1 MFRRTNSRHGVKALI
16 KVLAALSFVLL
27 IILPAT
33 SQQVPQTAGSSG
45 ASGARRAVVRRQPD
59 PINYA
64 EHDGWVS
71 LFDGKTLNGWS
82 GDQYWRVED
91 GAIVIE
97 PSCEHPTGTV
107 YLVWQGG
114 EVSNFELKFEMK
126 GTGNINGGMQYR
138 SWIQP
143 PPAPASTAAGRG
155 SQAAAAPCPSG
166 APRGTPPD
174 RASEAQW
181 NMGGPQFDFDALN
194 VIPGQFYE
202 QATGRARIAW
212 RGQVV
217 RTETGR
223 NPRLVALLGDTA
235 ALESWYKP
243 NDWNEA
249 HIIALGNNM
258 THILNGH
265 VMSVLFD
272 EDSTKFHGSGHIG
285 IEVEST
291 GKLYVRNIWLKRL

>member
-1 MFRRTNSRHGVKALI
+1 MKNKFLTVIAALI
-16 KVLAALSFVLL
+16 LAFA
-27 IILPAT
+27 IRPAV
-33 SQQVPQTAGSSG
+33 SQAPSG
-45 ASGARRAVVRRQPD
+45 ASGARGGVVRRQPD
-59 PINYA
+59 PIDYS

-82 GDQYWRVED
+82 GDRFWRVED

-97 PSCEHPTGTV
+97 PGCEHPTGTV

-114 EVSNFELKFEMK
+114 EVTNFEMKFEMK
-126 GTGNINGGMQYR
+126 GTGAINGGMQYR

-143 PPAPASTAAGRG
+143 PAPAARPAAQTAAGT
-155 SQAAAAPCPSG
+155 CPG
-166 APRGTPPD
+166 GTPRGTPPD
-174 RASEAQW
+174 AASEAQW
-181 NMGGPQFDFDALN
+181 NMGGPQYDFDAGN
-194 VIPGQFYE
+194 TVPGQFYE
-202 QATGRARIAW
+202 QATGRARVAW

-217 RTETGR
+217 RTETGK
-223 NPRLVALLGDTA
+223 NPRLVALLGDKNA
-235 ALESWYKP
+235 VDSWFRP

-265 VMSVLFD
+265 VMSILFD

-291 GKLYVRNIWLKRL
+291 GKLFVRNIWLKRL

>member
-1 MFRRTNSRHGVKALI
+1 MKNTLRAKS
-16 KVLAALSFVLL
+16 AAIAATMTGALL
-27 IILPAT
+27 IFAIQPAA
-33 SQQVPQTAGSSG
+33 SQAPA
-45 ASGARRAVVRRQPD
+45 ASGARGGVVRRQPD
-59 PINYA
+59 PIDYS

-82 GDQYWRVED
+82 GDQLWRVED

-114 EVSNFELKFEMK
+114 ELTNFEMKFEMK
-126 GTGNINGGMQYR
+126 GTGAINGGMQYR

-143 PPAPASTAAGRG
+143 PPAATRPAAQPTGT
-155 SQAAAAPCPSG
+155 CPGG

-174 RASEAQW
+174 AASEAQW
-181 NMGGPQFDFDALN
+181 NMGGPQYDFDAGN
-194 VIPGQFYE
+194 TVPGQFYE

-217 RTETGR
+217 RTETGK
-223 NPRLVALLGDTA
+223 NPRLVALLGDKDA
-235 ALESWYKP
+235 VDSWFRP

-272 EDSTKFHGSGHIG
+272 EDATKFHASGHIG

-291 GKLYVRNIWLKRL
+291 GKLFVRNIWLKRL

>member
-1 MFRRTNSRHGVKALI
+1 MLSLKAITLT
-16 KVLAALSFVLL
+16 AAAAILL
-27 IILPAT
+27 TFLVVVPAT
-33 SQQVPQTAGSSG
+33 PQAPPPAPIGP
-45 ASGARRAVVRRQPD
+45 SGARGGPVRRQPD

-64 EHDGWVS
+64 EHDGWIS

-82 GDQYWRVED
+82 GDQFWKVED

-97 PSCEHPTGTV
+97 PTCEHPTGTV
-107 YLVWQGG
+107 YLIWQGG
-114 EVSNFELKFEMK
+114 EVTNFEMKFEMK
-126 GTGNINGGMQYR
+126 GTGAINGGMQYR

-143 PPAPASTAAGRG
+143 PPPPSTRPATPPTGT
-155 SQAAAAPCPSG
+155 CPGG

-174 RASEAQW
+174 AASEAQW
-181 NMGGPQFDFDALN
+181 NMGGPQYDFDAGN
-194 VIPGQFYE
+194 TVPGQFYE

-217 RTETGR
+217 RTETGK
-223 NPRLVALLGDTA
+223 NARLVALLGDPDTVN
-235 ALESWYKP
+235 SWFKP
-243 NDWNEA
+243 NDWNAA

-265 VMSVLFD
+265 VMSELFD
-272 EDSTKFHGSGHIG
+272 EDSTKFHASGHLG

-291 GKLYVRNIWLKRL
+291 GKLFVRNIWLRRL

>member
-1 MFRRTNSRHGVKALI
+1 MQIRSAISAT
-16 KVLAALSFVLL
+16 AASAAFMAAVV
-27 IILPAT
+27 ILCTIRPAA
-33 SQQVPQTAGSSG
+33 SQPPPAPQA
-45 ASGARRAVVRRQPD
+45 ASGARGGPVRRQPD

-64 EHDGWVS
+64 EHDGWIS

-82 GDQYWRVED
+82 GDQFWRVED

-107 YLVWQGG
+107 YLIWQGG
-114 EVSNFELKFEMK
+114 MVSNFEMKFEMK
-126 GTGNINGGMQYR
+126 GTGAINGGMQYR
-138 SWIQP
+138 SWILP
-143 PPAPASTAAGRG
+143 PPSATAAPRP
-155 SQAAAAPCPSG
+155 QTNTTPCPGG
-166 APRGTPPD
+166 APRGIPPSA
-174 RASEAQW
+174 ASEAQW
-181 NMGGPQFDFDALN
+181 NMGGPQYDFDAGN
-194 VIPGQFYE
+194 TVPGQFYE

-217 RTETGR
+217 RTETGK
-223 NPRLVALLGDTA
+223 NPRLVATLGDAPTID
-235 ALESWYKP
+235 SWFKP

-265 VMSVLFD
+265 VMSELFD
-272 EDSTKFHGSGHIG
+272 EDVTKFHGSGLLG

-291 GKLYVRNIWLKRL
+291 GKLFVRNIWLRRL

>member
-1 MFRRTNSRHGVKALI
+1 MFRAK
-16 KVLAALSFVLL
+16 
-27 IILPAT
+27 PAT
-33 SQQVPQTAGSSG
+33 IAVALAGALLAIFAVRPAASQ
-45 ASGARRAVVRRQPD
+45 VRRQPD

-64 EHDGWVS
+64 EHDGWIS

-82 GDQYWRVED
+82 GDRNWHVED

-107 YLVWQGG
+107 YLIWQGG
-114 EVSNFELKFEMK
+114 EVTNFEMKFEMK
-126 GTGNINGGMQYR
+126 GTGAINGGMQYR

-143 PPAPASTAAGRG
+143 PPATTRPAAQVAGT
-155 SQAAAAPCPSG
+155 CPDG
-166 APRGTPPD
+166 GPRGIPPD
-174 RASEAQW
+174 AASEAQW
-181 NMGGPQFDFDALN
+181 NMGGPQYDFDAGN
-194 VIPGQFYE
+194 TVPGQFYE

-217 RTETGR
+217 RTETGK
-223 NPRLVALLGDTA
+223 NPRLVALLGHQSTID
-235 ALESWYKP
+235 SWFKP

-249 HIIALGNNM
+249 HIVALGNNM

-272 EDSTKFHGSGHIG
+272 QDSTKFNGSGYIG

-291 GKLYVRNIWLKRL
+291 GKLFVRNIWLKRL

>member
-1 MFRRTNSRHGVKALI
+1 MKKFAKPAPIAWRTKRALT
-16 KVLAALSFVLL
+16 AALLL
-27 IILPAT
+27 IFTTRPAPP
-33 SQQVPQTAGSSG
+33 QVPPGGRG
-45 ASGARRAVVRRQPD
+45 AAVRRQPD
-59 PINYA
+59 PIDYS
-64 EHDGWVS
+64 EHDGWIS

-82 GDQYWRVED
+82 GDPSWHVED

-97 PSCEHPTGTV
+97 PTCEHPTGTV

-114 EVSNFELKFEMK
+114 EVTNFELKFEMK
-126 GTGNINGGMQYR
+126 GTGAINGGMQYR

-143 PPAPASTAAGRG
+143 PPPPAVSAPRTTAGT
-155 SQAAAAPCPSG
+155 CPSG

-174 RASEAQW
+174 AASEAQW
-181 NMGGPQFDFDALN
+181 NIAGPQYDFDAGN
-194 VIPGQFYE
+194 TVPGQFYE

-217 RTETGR
+217 RTETGK
-223 NPRLVALLGDTA
+223 NPRLVALLGDKDTID
-235 ALESWYKP
+235 SWFKP

-249 HIIALGNNM
+249 HIIALGNSM
-258 THILNGH
+258 SHILNGH
-265 VMSVLFD
+265 LMSALFD
-272 EDSTKFHGSGHIG
+272 EDATKFHAGGHIG